1 MPDTSGD
8 DRQSL
13 IDLHPLWLEH
23 LRTMPKPPAHPATEQ
38 EMAGFMDACR
48 QLQGLA
54 ATLCQE
60 GSGLPV
66 VTREGLQELRLTLLK
81 VRKLLSP
88 PDSSSEGVPAP
99 DE

>member
-1 MPDTSGD
+1 MPDASGD
-8 DRQSL
+8 DGQSKVA
-13 IDLHPLWLEH
+13 LHSLWLEH
-23 LRTMPKPPAHPATEQ
+23 LRTMPTPPAHPATEQ

-48 QLQGLA
+48 HLQGMA

-88 PDSSSEGVPAP
+88 PGSSSEGVPSP

>member
-1 MPDTSGD
+1 
-8 DRQSL
+8 
-13 IDLHPLWLEH
+13 
-23 LRTMPKPPAHPATEQ
+23 MPKSPAHPATEQ
-38 EMAGFMDACR
+38 EMARFMDACR
-48 QLQGLA
+48 QLQGMA
-54 ATLCQE
+54 ATLCLE

-88 PDSSSEGVPAP
+88 PDSSSEGVPPP